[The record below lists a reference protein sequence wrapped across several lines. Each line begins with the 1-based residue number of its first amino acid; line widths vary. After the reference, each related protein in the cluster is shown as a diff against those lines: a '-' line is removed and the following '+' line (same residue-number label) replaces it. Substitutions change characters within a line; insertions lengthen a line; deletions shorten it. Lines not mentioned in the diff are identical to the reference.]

1 MKTSTLFDANH
12 EEKCNLANFEWMYHK
27 VYEKMALPGIKI
39 KMHETHL
46 WQYETAQNRIA
57 NSSVS

>member
-46 WQYETAQNRIA
+46 W
-57 NSSVS
+57 